1 MERMEPIRYK
11 TGEAIR
17 WLKTGAQA
25 IRKEA
30 REKGRQ
36 VVQSGAPKDVRDVGG
51 RVAAAAGA
59 VMDFGKSAWA
69 DLKHSELEHTEYV
82 LTDEG
87 FDIVKGSSIKSVPYE
102 RVEKIQRSRDR
113 VTITLDRGSI
123 LIKPHAFI
131 VAGGIKVP
139 VGWTRNGMEVPYDLL
154 LEELSARC
162 GVNIEDS

>member
-1 MERMEPIRYK
+1 MEPIRYR

-17 WLKTGAQA
+17 WLKTGAEA

-30 REKGRQ
+30 KDKGRQ
-36 VVQSGAPKDVRDVGG
+36 VVQQGAPKDVRDVGG
-51 RVAAAAGA
+51 RVATAASA

-69 DLKHSELEHTEYV
+69 DFKYSDLEHTEFV

-87 FDIVKGSSIKSVPYE
+87 FDIVKGSSIKSISYKSVT
-102 RVEKIQRSRDR
+102 KMQRKADR
-113 VTITLDRGSI
+113 VTLTLDRGGSI
-123 LIKPHAFI
+123 LVKPHAYI
-131 VAGGIKVP
+131 VASGLKVP

-154 LEELSARC
+154 LDELSARC